1 MIKKFLILST
11 ILLLSFSMAGAVMW
25 DLHDI
30 MTGKQMVP
38 DDNNGAPWF
47 NDSSKIYFGTGK
59 DVSLGFNATTNA
71 LASTVP
77 SDVSGSPNQMV
88 FAQVQTIGTTSK
100 APEASDDDQLFAAVP
115 ANNTTH
121 ILVRSSGVGSSS
133 FLAQPDFPRNIIVT
147 PSGSAT
153 GSLKITGTDISGAA
167 ITSNL
172 TFTTTGA
179 VSGLAAFATVTR
191 IDGTFTQAAARTLK
205 IGTGDVL
212 GLNQKLATNT
222 VQMAALNAVR
232 EATAPTVTVSSATLS
247 LNTIDLQSSYATTS
261 PIKIWFFK

>member
-1 MIKKFLILST
+1 MIKKILILSI

-25 DLHDI
+25 DLKDI

-47 NDSSKIYFGTGK
+47 NDSSELTLGTGQ
-59 DVSLGFNATTNA
+59 DVAISFDATNNR
-71 LASTVP
+71 LAITVP
-77 SDVSGSPNQMV
+77 TGVSGSTNSVDMV
-88 FAQVQTIGTTSK
+88 QVQTIGTTTA

-222 VQMAALNAVR
+222 VVLAALNAVR
-232 EATAPTVTVSSATLS
+232 EATAPTVTVSSTTLS

>member
-1 MIKKFLILST
+1 MIKKFLILSI
-11 ILLLSFSMAGAVMW
+11 ILLLSFSGMAGAVMW
-25 DLHDI
+25 DIHDI

-47 NDSSKIYFGTGK
+47 NDSSELTFGTGQ
-59 DVSLGFNATTNA
+59 DVAMSFDATNNR
-71 LASTVP
+71 LAITVP
-77 SDVSGSPNQMV
+77 TDSGSTNSAVM
-88 FAQVQTIGTTSK
+88 AQVQTIGTTTA

-133 FLAQPDFPRNIIVT
+133 FLAQPDFPRNIVVT

-153 GSLKITGTDISGAA
+153 GSLKITGTDISGAV

-191 IDGTFTQAAARTLK
+191 IDGTFTQTVARTLK

-222 VQMAALNAVR
+222 VQMAALNDVR